1 MQKKKRMK
9 TITLFFTINEGEK
22 GLIVFKK
29 EFAEKHKNKIK
40 IIYDN
45 KIFDLKSVLPY
56 GHHESSIKV
65 KLLLFSDFLYFGK
78 IIDNLEY
85 PPEHLYNDNIF
96 PESILYKFPKLVYD
110 TLGEDDDISL
120 FNESFANSNEIMLLY
135 QNIIFPI
142 RAYLPKYN
150 MDEDDEKLEI
160 FLIALKKPDSLS
172 GMFEECSDLEEI
184 SINVKDKEIIPE
196 NNQNDLTNTIS
207 KFIIY
212 NTEDNEKN
220 SNAYK
225 LAREMERNEDNENL
239 TSSIPIQPEPT
250 KYYTVKYLL
259 TNYFKELNTNTL
271 DTETSYFKDIPSLI
285 EISDITKWK
294 PSCADSMFQ
303 DCSSLK
309 SIPDISNWNTEN
321 LVYIHSMFYNCKNLI
336 SIPDIS
342 KWNTNLNQD
351 LSSLFENCSSLLSLP
366 DLSKWNTRF
375 VKDMHNMFYGCS
387 CLISLPDLSK
397 WNTERLEDIS
407 GLFHGCLKLHS
418 LPDISKW
425 KTFELKKMT
434 SLFESC
440 ISLKSIP
447 DISKWFI
454 FNVED
459 FSSLFHNCIA
469 LLSLPDLSKWIP
481 KSVTNISR
489 IFSRCFSLVSLP
501 DISHWYLY
509 EIKNMKGLFQ

>member
-1 MQKKKRMK
+1 MQKKKKMK
-9 TITLFFTINEGEK
+9 TITLFFTINKREK

-29 EFAEKHKNKIK
+29 EFAEKYKNKIK

-45 KIFDLKSVLPY
+45 KIFDLKSVLPCGSDKY
-56 GHHESSIKV
+56 SIKV
-65 KLLLFSDFLYFGK
+65 KLLLLSDILYFSK

-85 PPEHLYNDNIF
+85 LPEHLYNDNIF

-110 TLGEDDDISL
+110 TLGEDDYISL
-120 FNESFANSNEIMLLY
+120 FNKGFAFMNFNKIMLLY

-160 FLIALKKPDSLS
+160 FLIALKKPDNLM

-207 KFIIY
+207 KFTIY

-321 LVYIHSMFYNCKNLI
+321 LVTIHSMFYNCKNLI

-342 KWNTNLNQD
+342 K
-351 LSSLFENCSSLLSLP
+351 
-366 DLSKWNTRF
+366 
-375 VKDMHNMFYGCS
+375 
-387 CLISLPDLSK
+387 
-397 WNTERLEDIS
+397 
-407 GLFHGCLKLHS
+407 
-418 LPDISKW
+418 
-425 KTFELKKMT
+425 
-434 SLFESC
+434 
-440 ISLKSIP
+440 
-447 DISKWFI
+447 
-454 FNVED
+454 
-459 FSSLFHNCIA
+459 
-469 LLSLPDLSKWIP
+469 
-481 KSVTNISR
+481 
-489 IFSRCFSLVSLP
+489 
-501 DISHWYLY
+501 
-509 EIKNMKGLFQ
+509 